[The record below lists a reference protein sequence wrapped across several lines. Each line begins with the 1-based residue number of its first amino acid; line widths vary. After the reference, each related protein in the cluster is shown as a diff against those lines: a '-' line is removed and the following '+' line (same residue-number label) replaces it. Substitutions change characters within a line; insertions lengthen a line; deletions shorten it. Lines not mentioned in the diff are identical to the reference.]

1 MKHLQTFEQFL
12 NESKVNEETHPYRPF
27 AEAALKKLI
36 DSKVLQDYE
45 GVEANLIPQMSGAR
59 QGDIGW
65 WDCVY
70 IYKVGVNEAI
80 YIVPKNMD
88 GVYELYTEKSYKQGK
103 ELAKGDMNEMIKKMG
118 RYLKK
123 FFS

>member
-1 MKHLQTFEQFL
+1 MKYFKLFEQFL
-12 NESKVNEETHPYRPF
+12 NESNVNEETHPYRPF

-36 DSKVLQDYE
+36 DSKILQDYE
-45 GVEANLIPQMSGAR
+45 GVEAVIIPQMPGAR

-65 WDCVY
+65 WDCVV
-70 IYKVGVNEAI
+70 IHKVGVYEAI